1 LILDLLDAIPDPILD
16 SLPVR
21 VPVSPERRVHVRSP
35 HLDAHKQAGP
45 RQSSSRMP
53 QASRQKLVEQNAVT
67 ERKMA
72 CFQRVEKPQFHKNFL
87 FRAAYRVPSP
97 FNQFS

>member
-1 LILDLLDAIPDPILD
+1 
-16 SLPVR
+16 
-21 VPVSPERRVHVRSP
+21 
-35 HLDAHKQAGP
+35 
-45 RQSSSRMP
+45 MP
-53 QASRQKLVEQNAVT
+53 KASRQKLVEQNAVT

-72 CFQRVEKPQFHKNFL
+72 CFQRVEELQFHKNFV